1 VGSGAGGLAT
11 AVTAARLG
19 LKVVVAEK
27 ACFGGT
33 TAWSGGWLWVPR
45 NPLAI
50 AAGID
55 EDPALPRQ
63 YLQSELGQD
72 FDAALADAYL
82 SRAAHGG
89 LFPAPQPAALYR
101 RQPDSGLP
109 RPQRRGGH
117 RWALGVCSTV

>member
-1 VGSGAGGLAT
+1 LAVDKQAQANTLHCDLLVVGSGAGGLAT

-27 ACFGGT
+27 EACFGGT

-82 SRAAHGG
+82 STRRAWWTFSSAT
-89 LFPAPQPAALYR
+89 ACCAL
-101 RQPDSGLP
+101 
-109 RPQRRGGH
+109 
-117 RWALGVCSTV
+117 STAT